1 MPSPFL
7 YVMVWFRVIDTHEP
21 CILLRKL
28 STLLS
33 LPPKLPSP
41 ATRASIGP
49 PLPAPFGLATSA
61 PSLPRFLFFHFYSI
75 FVLFFILITL
85 PPSQIIEKKPELA
98 KLEAIDC
105 GKSVDEAAW
114 DIDDVAGCF
123 QFYADLAEKSNAQK
137 KAHVSDVPS
146 FSSIF

>member
-1 MPSPFL
+1 MQGISQQ
-7 YVMVWFRVIDTHEP
+7 
-21 CILLRKL
+21 LLRK
-28 STLLS
+28 TLISLS

-41 ATRASIGP
+41 ATRAPIGP

-114 DIDDVAGCF
+114 DIVISHIPKLQAKNHRLKLYHCVFDYLF
-123 QFYADLAEKSNAQK
+123 L
-137 KAHVSDVPS
+137 
-146 FSSIF
+146 